1 MMMTTQESTWDGHAS
16 LVDEL
21 VKQMDKPPA
30 CIIAAVI
37 VIIILQKHHVI
48 SVHNQSSQHDH
59 QKLCYPP
66 FDDQVGGGGLAL
78 GVARGLDL
86 ASWHKTR

>member
-1 MMMTTQESTWDGHAS
+1 MTTQESTWDGHAS

-37 VIIILQKHHVI
+37 IIIIVILLKYHVI
-48 SVHNQSSQHDH
+48 CVHNQSSQHDH
-59 QKLCYPP
+59 QKLSYPP
-66 FDDQVGGGGLAL
+66 LDYQVGGGGLAL

>member
-1 MMMTTQESTWDGHAS
+1 MMMMTTQESTWDGHAS

-37 VIIILQKHHVI
+37 IIIIIIILQKYHVI

-59 QKLCYPP
+59 QEL
-66 FDDQVGGGGLAL
+66 
-78 GVARGLDL
+78 
-86 ASWHKTR
+86 SS

>member
-1 MMMTTQESTWDGHAS
+1 MMTTQESTWDGHAS

-21 VKQMDKPPA
+21 AKQMDKPPA

-37 VIIILQKHHVI
+37 GIIILQKYHVI
-48 SVHNQSSQHDH
+48 GVQNQSSQHDH
-59 QKLCYPP
+59 QKLSYSPL
-66 FDDQVGGGGLAL
+66 DDQVGGGGLAL

>member
-1 MMMTTQESTWDGHAS
+1 MMMLMMMMMMTTQESTWDGHAS

-37 VIIILQKHHVI
+37 AIIIILQKYHAI

-59 QKLCYPP
+59 QEL
-66 FDDQVGGGGLAL
+66 
-78 GVARGLDL
+78 
-86 ASWHKTR
+86 SS

>member
-1 MMMTTQESTWDGHAS
+1 MMTSQESTWDGHAS

-37 VIIILQKHHVI
+37 IIIIIIILQKYHVI
-48 SVHNQSSQHDH
+48 SVLTMS
-59 QKLCYPP
+59 
-66 FDDQVGGGGLAL
+66 
-78 GVARGLDL
+78 
-86 ASWHKTR
+86 